1 MRWKRK
7 LVITVLA
14 AAASAIGGTEI
25 AKKRFSNGKGAA
37 YRKFLDNVI
46 HYKNKE
52 EGQAA
57 VVDQPTEVSKAD
69 EAAVVDQ
76 PPGVSKAVEAGAG
89 DQAADVTK
97 TDELE
102 TDELEAD
109 EPKSDESSADQK

>member
-7 LVITVLA
+7 LAITVLA

-37 YRKFLDNVI
+37 YRKFLDKVI

-57 VVDQPTEVSKAD
+57 DEMKEVGQAVADQTAGYAKSDDAKTDHAKAD
-69 EAAVVDQ
+69 DA
-76 PPGVSKAVEAGAG
+76 
-89 DQAADVTK
+89 K
-97 TDELE
+97 TD
-102 TDELEAD
+102 DAKSD
-109 EPKSDESSADQK
+109 DAKSDESAAYQ